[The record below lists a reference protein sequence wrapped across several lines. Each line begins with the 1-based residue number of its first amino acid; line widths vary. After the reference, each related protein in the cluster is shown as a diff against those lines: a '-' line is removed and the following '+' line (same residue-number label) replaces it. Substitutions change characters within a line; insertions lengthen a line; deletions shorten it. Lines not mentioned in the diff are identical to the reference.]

1 MPQRIH
7 YILFEKDF
15 NNCSSGR
22 VDTTTTTTTKT
33 NDVERRTAF
42 INEINIILS
51 KRSKEKEH
59 LLPSLILQLI
69 RLRFPNELD
78 KYKPPNS
85 GIDVSIQQFV
95 QWTMHVK

>member
-1 MPQRIH
+1 MTNG
-7 YILFEKDF
+7 IL
-15 NNCSSGR
+15 
-22 VDTTTTTTTKT
+22 
-33 NDVERRTAF
+33 
-42 INEINIILS
+42 L

-95 QWTMHVK
+95 QWTVNVK